1 MQKRKGN
8 PGFLNPKTATA
19 NILLLSQENCLD
31 GKVDET
37 WKQGPQRGG
46 LWTWK
51 QPPSGVSRVAIALM
65 EAGSSSDDRLSPPLC
80 FSVRAMPSAVTPQES
95 YLSPSPTWGPRQPH
109 NESEL

>member
-1 MQKRKGN
+1 MQKRKGH

-19 NILLLSQENCLD
+19 NILVFSQENCLD

-37 WKQGPQRGG
+37 WNQAPQRGG

-51 QPPSGVSRVAIALM
+51 QLPSGVSRAAIALM
-65 EAGSSSDDRLSPPLC
+65 EAGSSSDDRPRPLLC

-95 YLSPSPTWGPRQPH
+95 YLSPPPTWGAKMAT
-109 NESEL
+109 